1 MVSVW
6 NISVAFELTEGPYMA
21 LGKKERHYYTGDTG
35 VPVVSTIKPYL
46 SLITP
51 NSFINSPQRSSH
63 WVLHHEIALNTQ
75 KAHYQ

>member
-1 MVSVW
+1 
-6 NISVAFELTEGPYMA
+6 MA
-21 LGKKERHYYTGDTG
+21 LGKKERDYYTGDTG

-63 WVLHHEIALNTQ
+63 
-75 KAHYQ
+75 